1 MIPRNDIP
9 TEALLLLFSWTHVHR
24 INLEFG
30 MEAFGA

>member
-9 TEALLLLFSWTHVHR
+9 TEAFWLLFLWPHQHR